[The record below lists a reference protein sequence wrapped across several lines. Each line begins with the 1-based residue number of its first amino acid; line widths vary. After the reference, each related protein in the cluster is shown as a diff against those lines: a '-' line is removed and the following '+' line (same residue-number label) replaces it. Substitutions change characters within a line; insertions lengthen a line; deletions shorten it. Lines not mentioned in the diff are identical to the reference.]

1 MAISAEAQEHF
12 ATHKFFDSRF
22 KSAAVKVLPGEY
34 YATKDDLMITTLL
47 GSCIAVCLYDPKHK
61 VGGMNHFLLPEG
73 GDGGDLMSTSGRY
86 GVYAMELLINH
97 IVKLGGA
104 RKHLRAKVFGGG
116 NVIKSMTH
124 SKVGDQNVT
133 FIMGFLKNEGIPI
146 DAEDVLDIYPR
157 KVNFFP
163 FSGRVMMKKLT
174 SHYDHEL
181 IDKEIK
187 LRKVV
192 TQHKTESGD
201 VDLF

>member
-1 MAISAEAQEHF
+1 MALSSEVREHL
-12 ATHKFFDSRF
+12 ATHKYFDAKF
-22 KSAAVKVLPGEY
+22 KKAGIKVLPGEY

-47 GSCIAVCLYDPKHK
+47 GSCVAVCLYDENAG
-61 VGGMNHFLLPEG
+61 VGGLNHFLLP
-73 GDGGDLMSTSGRY
+73 DGGDSTDLLSTSGRY

-104 RKHLRAKVFGGG
+104 RDRLRAKVFGGG
-116 NVIKSMTH
+116 NVIKSMTQ
-124 SKVGDQNVT
+124 SKVGDQNVE
-133 FIMGFLKNEGIPI
+133 FVMGYLQNELIPI

-157 KVNFFP
+157 RVNFFP
-163 FSGRVMMKKLT
+163 ATGRVMMKKLMN
-174 SHYDHEL
+174 HYDNEL

-192 TQHKTESGD
+192 TEHRTESGD

>member
-47 GSCIAVCLYDPKHK
+47 GSCIAVCLYDPGSR
-61 VGGMNHFLLPEG
+61 VGGMNHFLLP
-73 GDGGDLMSTSGRY
+73 DGGDSSDLLSTSGRY
-86 GVYAMELLINH
+86 GVYAMELLVNH

-104 RKHLRAKVFGGG
+104 RSQLRAKVFGGG

-124 SKVGDQNVT
+124 SKVGDQNVN
-133 FIMGFLKNEGIPI
+133 FVMGYLKNEGIPI
-146 DAEDVLDIYPR
+146 DATDVLDIYPR
-157 KVNFFP
+157 RVNFFP
-163 FSGRVMMKKLT
+163 FTGRVMMKKLT
-174 SHYDHEL
+174 NHYDNEL

-192 TQHKTESGD
+192 TEHKTESGD

>member
-1 MAISAEAQEHF
+1 MAISAEAQEHL

-47 GSCIAVCLYDPKHK
+47 GSCIAVCLYDSKAK
-61 VGGMNHFLLPEG
+61 VGGMNHFLLP
-73 GDGGDLMSTSGRY
+73 DGGDSGDLLSSSGRY
-86 GVYAMELLINH
+86 GVYAMELLINR
-97 IVKLGGA
+97 IVKLGGT

-124 SKVGDQNVT
+124 SKVGDQNVS
-133 FIMGFLKNEGIPI
+133 FVMGFLKNEGIPI
-146 DAEDVLDIYPR
+146 DAKDVLDIYPR

-163 FSGRVMMKKLT
+163 FTGRVMMKKLMN
-174 SHYDHEL
+174 HYDHEL

-192 TQHKTESGD
+192 TEHKAESGD